1 MGISVIW
8 RLKLTVA
15 LGSDKEGKP
24 MLFWA
29 EGAGKLKYV
38 PGEDSTGASLKEM
51 AEIAEDLGMINAI
64 NLDGGGSAQ
73 ILLKNKRALRISDRN
88 KADNSDAERLVPL
101 GLMVR

>member
-1 MGISVIW
+1 
-8 RLKLTVA
+8 
-15 LGSDKEGKP
+15 
-24 MLFWA
+24 
-29 EGAGKLKYV
+29 
-38 PGEDSTGASLKEM
+38 M

-64 NLDGGGSAQ
+64 DLDGGGSAQ